1 MEVEQI
7 KRNFSVDVIE
17 KFVDDDDP
25 EFAYGT
31 TLFLS
36 TRPNSHGL
44 IISEDV
50 LRKCADT
57 IKGKWLVCKVNP
69 YTKDGEG
76 HAIDECISG
85 RIPENQDIR
94 FEYDENGYLLAIC
107 DFVISKIYAE
117 DVYNMFRYND
127 NHRSVSVE
135 MLTTGTELENGEV
148 DNDLITNFCIVGLTV
163 LGKRVNPSSPGA
175 NAKLVKFEEK
185 ANKFYENCKNNGLSD
200 LKNFVKERRVNME
213 KKTYKVDKS
222 KDSMVDTPWGDVD
235 KSELYKKIV
244 EASNTETLVKDVY
257 MKVEEGWKDAP
268 SDKLK
273 YPVMQFKGD
282 TLVYNR
288 NGLSSALGYAKA
300 ENETE
305 VVSKIEK
312 IYKNLDIEDKDDSK
326 DSKGKEAKTMQK
338 QELEIE
344 GRKAWADVIAKVQE
358 HEGKEAYVDSVE
370 KDHII
375 YTKGDERYRVD
386 ADVKVGE
393 DDKKVSADIKWDT
406 VKKDKVQK
414 MEDKTDDKDKKE
426 DKIDDKKADDK
437 KETKMEEKQDKA
449 ITMSDCVEFIKKL
462 STDANVDASAYC
474 DMLEKE
480 AEKNAKLAK
489 DLEDKDNIIMQKD
502 TELGELKKFK
512 EDTEKKS
519 VEMEVAKTLEE
530 VKNFVEKDDF
540 EKFESEGKLCK
551 MSELDGWKNKV
562 KSVAFEASK
571 KSNKQRQGIWRMGAP
586 VEHKNTGLWAD

>member
-1 MEVEQI
+1 MEIKQI
-7 KRNFSVDVIE
+7 KRNFSIDVIE

-36 TRPNSHGL
+36 TRPNNHEL
-44 IISEDV
+44 NISEEV

-57 IKGKWLVCKVNP
+57 IKGKWLVCRVNP

-76 HAIDECISG
+76 HAIDESIAG
-85 RIPENQDIR
+85 YIVPNQEIR
-94 FEYDENGYLLAIC
+94 FERDKNGYLLAIC

-117 DVYNMFRYND
+117 DVYNMFRYD
-127 NHRSVSVE
+127 NNYRSVSVE
-135 MLTTGTELENGEV
+135 MLTVGTELENGEV
-148 DNDLITNFCIVGLTV
+148 DNNLISNFCIVGLTV
-163 LGKRVNPSSPGA
+163 LGKRINPSSPGA

-185 ANKFYENCKNNGLSD
+185 ANKFYENCKSNSLSE
-200 LKNFVKERRVNME
+200 LKKFVKERRVNME

-235 KSELYKKIV
+235 KTELYKKIV
-244 EASNTETLVKDVY
+244 DASNAETLVKDVY

-268 SDKLK
+268 SEKLK

-300 ENETE
+300 ENETD
-305 VVSKIEK
+305 VISKIEK
-312 IYKNLDIEDKDDSK
+312 IYKNLDIEDSDDNK
-326 DSKGKEAKTMQK
+326 ESKGKEVKTMQEQK
-338 QELEIE
+338 FEIE
-344 GRKAWADVIAKVQE
+344 GRKAWGDIIAKVQD
-358 HEGKEAYVDSVE
+358 HEGKDVYVDSVE

-375 YTKGDERYRVD
+375 YTKGDERYRVE
-386 ADVKVGE
+386 ADVKVSK

-414 MEDKTDDKDKKE
+414 MENKTDDKNKK
-426 DKIDDKKADDK
+426 D
-437 KETKMEEKQDKA
+437 DKA
-449 ITMSDCVEFIKKL
+449 ITMSDCVDFIKKL

-474 DMLEKE
+474 EMLEEE
-480 AEKNAKLAK
+480 ARKNEKLAK
-489 DLEDKDNIIMQKD
+489 DLEERDNIIMQKD

-519 VEMEVAKTLEE
+519 IEMEVAKTLEE

-571 KSNKQRQGIWRMGAP
+571 KSNKQRQGLWRMGAP
-586 VEHKNTGLWAD
+586 VEGSKNTGLWAD

>member
-1 MEVEQI
+1 MEIEQI
-7 KRNFSVDVIE
+7 KRNFSVDCIG
-17 KFVDDDDP
+17 KFVEDDDP

-36 TRPNSHGL
+36 TRPNTHGL
-44 IISEDV
+44 NISEDV

-76 HAIDECISG
+76 HSPEECISG
-85 RIPENQDIR
+85 YIPQNQDIH
-94 FEYDENGYLLAIC
+94 FEYDEKGYLLAMC

-127 NHRSVSVE
+127 NYRSVSVE
-135 MLTTGTELENGEV
+135 MLTSGTEMENGEV
-148 DNDLITNFCIVGLTV
+148 DNELISSFCIVGLTV
-163 LGKRVNPSSPGA
+163 LGKKVNPSSPGA

-185 ANKFYENCKNNGLSD
+185 ADKFYENCKNGLE
-200 LKNFVKERRVNME
+200 KIKERRVNME
-213 KKTYKVDKS
+213 SEKKTYKVDRS
-222 KDSMVDTPWGDVD
+222 KDSMVDTPWSDVD
-235 KSELYKKIV
+235 KTELYKKIV
-244 EASNTETLVKDVY
+244 DASNADSLVRDVY
-257 MKVEEGWKDAP
+257 MKVEDGWKDAP

-312 IYKNLDIEDKDDSK
+312 IYKSLDIEDKIDDK
-326 DSKGKEAKTMQK
+326 DDKGKETKTMQK
-338 QELEIE
+338 QELEE
-344 GRKAWADVIAKVQE
+344 
-358 HEGKEAYVDSVE
+358 KE
-370 KDHII
+370 
-375 YTKGDERYRVD
+375 
-386 ADVKVGE
+386 VKE
-393 DDKKVSADIKWDT
+393 E
-406 VKKDKVQK
+406 KDKVQ
-414 MEDKTDDKDKKE
+414 E
-426 DKIDDKKADDK
+426 
-437 KETKMEEKQDKA
+437 MEEKTEEKEKEDDDADEKDEKKDEKDDEKKVEQNEEKLEEKKEDKA
-449 ITMSDCVEFIKKL
+449 ITMADCVEFVKKL
-462 STDANVDASAYC
+462 SADANVDSSAYC

-480 AEKNAKLAK
+480 AERNAKMAK

-502 TELGELKKFK
+502 TEIGELKKFK
-512 EDTEKKS
+512 EETESKA

-530 VKNFVEKDDF
+530 VKTFVEKEDF

-571 KSNKQRQGIWRMGAP
+571 KTNKQRQGLWRMGAP
-586 VEHKNTGLWAD
+586 VEANKKSGLWD

>member
-1 MEVEQI
+1 MEIKQI
-7 KRNFSVDVIE
+7 KRNFSVDAIE

-36 TRPNSHGL
+36 TRPNTHGL
-44 IISEDV
+44 VISEEV

-69 YTKDGEG
+69 YTGDGEG
-76 HAIDECISG
+76 HSIEECISG
-85 RIPENQDIR
+85 RIPKNQDIR
-94 FEYDENGYLLAIC
+94 FEYDKDGYLLAIC

-117 DVYNMFRYND
+117 DVYNMFKYND
-127 NHRSVSVE
+127 NRRSVSVE
-135 MLTTGTELENGEV
+135 MLTVGTELENGEV
-148 DNDLITNFCIVGLTV
+148 DNNLVSNFCIVGLTV
-163 LGKRVNPSSPGA
+163 LGKKINPSSPGA

-185 ANKFYENCKNNGLSD
+185 ANKFYENCKSNGLSE
-200 LKNFVKERRVNME
+200 LKKFVKERRVNME

-222 KDSMVDTPWGDVD
+222 KDSMVDTPWGNVD
-235 KSELYKKIV
+235 KTELYKKIV
-244 EASNTETLVKDVY
+244 DASNADTLVKDVY
-257 MKVEEGWKDAP
+257 MKVENGWKDAP

-300 ENETE
+300 ENETD

-312 IYKNLDIEDKDDSK
+312 IYKSLDIEDNDDNK
-326 DSKGKEAKTMQK
+326 EGKGKESKIMQEQK
-338 QELEIE
+338 FEIE
-344 GRKAWADVIAKVQE
+344 GRKAWGDVIAKVQD
-358 HEGKEAYVDSVE
+358 HEGKDVYVDSVE

-375 YTKGDERYRVD
+375 YTKGDERYRVE
-386 ADVKVGE
+386 ADVKVSK

-414 MEDKTDDKDKKE
+414 ME
-426 DKIDDKKADDK
+426 
-437 KETKMEEKQDKA
+437 EKQDKT
-449 ITMSDCVEFIKKL
+449 ITMSECVNFIKKL

-474 DMLEKE
+474 EMLERE

-502 TELGELKKFK
+502 TELGELRKFK
-512 EDTEKKS
+512 EDAEKKS

-530 VKNFVEKDDF
+530 VKNFVDKDEF
-540 EKFESEGKLCK
+540 EKFECEGKLCK

-562 KSVAFEASK
+562 KSVAFEATK
-571 KSNKQRQGIWRMGAP
+571 KSNKLRQGLWRMGSP
-586 VEHKNTGLWAD
+586 VETNKNTGLWAD

>member
-1 MEVEQI
+1 MEYYKKGEWSSLEIKQI

-44 IISEDV
+44 VISEEV

-69 YTKDGEG
+69 YTGDGEG
-76 HAIDECISG
+76 HHLSEGICG

-94 FEYDENGYLLAIC
+94 FEYDKDGYLLAIC

-127 NHRSVSVE
+127 NRRSVSVE
-135 MLTTGTELENGEV
+135 MLTVGTELENGEV
-148 DNDLITNFCIVGLTV
+148 DNDLVSNFCIVGLTV
-163 LGKRVNPSSPGA
+163 LGKRINPSSPGA

-185 ANKFYENCKNNGLSD
+185 ANKFYENCKSNGLSD
-200 LKNFVKERRVNME
+200 LKKFVKERRVNME

-222 KDSMVDTPWGDVD
+222 KDSMVDTPWSDVD
-235 KSELYKKIV
+235 KTELYKKIV
-244 EASNTETLVKDVY
+244 DASNADTLVKDVY
-257 MKVEEGWKDAP
+257 MKVENGWKDAP
-268 SDKLK
+268 SEKLK

-300 ENETE
+300 ENETD
-305 VVSKIEK
+305 VVSKVEK
-312 IYKNLDIEDKDDSK
+312 IYKSLDIEDDNDNKE
-326 DSKGKEAKTMQK
+326 SKGKESKTMTMQEQK
-338 QELEIE
+338 FEIE
-344 GRKAWADVIAKVQE
+344 GRKAWGDVIAKVQD
-358 HEGKEAYVDSVE
+358 HEGKDVYVNSVE

-375 YTKGDERYRVD
+375 YTKGDERYRVE

-393 DDKKVSADIKWDT
+393 DDKKVSADIKWNT

-414 MEDKTDDKDKKE
+414 ME
-426 DKIDDKKADDK
+426 
-437 KETKMEEKQDKA
+437 EKQDKNKA
-449 ITMSDCVEFIKKL
+449 ITMSDCVDFIKKL

-474 DMLEKE
+474 EMLEKE

-530 VKNFVEKDDF
+530 VKNFVDKDDF
-540 EKFESEGKLCK
+540 EKFECEGKLCK

-571 KSNKQRQGIWRMGAP
+571 KSSKPRQGLWRMGSP
-586 VEHKNTGLWAD
+586 VETNKNTGLWAD

>member
-1 MEVEQI
+1 MEIEQI
-7 KRNFSVDVIE
+7 KRNFSVDCIG
-17 KFVDDDDP
+17 KFVEDDDP

-36 TRPNSHGL
+36 TRPNTHGL
-44 IISEDV
+44 NISEDV

-69 YTKDGEG
+69 YTGDGEG
-76 HAIDECISG
+76 HSPLENIVGYIV
-85 RIPENQDIR
+85 PNQDIR
-94 FEYDENGYLLAIC
+94 FEYDKNGYLLAIC

-127 NHRSVSVE
+127 NYRSVSVE
-135 MLTTGTELENGEV
+135 MLTTGTEMENGEV
-148 DNDLITNFCIVGLTV
+148 DNNLVSNFCIVGLTV
-163 LGKRVNPSSPGA
+163 LGKKVNPSSPGA

-185 ANKFYENCKNNGLSD
+185 ANKFYESCKNGLE
-200 LKNFVKERRVNME
+200 KIKERRVSMESE

-222 KDSMVDTPWGDVD
+222 KDSMVDTPWSDVD
-235 KSELYKKIV
+235 KTELYKKIV
-244 EASNTETLVKDVY
+244 DASNADSLVKDVY
-257 MKVEEGWKDAP
+257 MKVEDGWKDAP

-312 IYKNLDIEDKDDSK
+312 IYKSLDIEDKIDDK
-326 DSKGKEAKTMQK
+326 DDKGKETKTMQK
-338 QELEIE
+338 QELEE
-344 GRKAWADVIAKVQE
+344 
-358 HEGKEAYVDSVE
+358 KE
-370 KDHII
+370 
-375 YTKGDERYRVD
+375 
-386 ADVKVGE
+386 VKE
-393 DDKKVSADIKWDT
+393 E
-406 VKKDKVQK
+406 KDKVQK
-414 MEDKTDDKDKKE
+414 MEEKTEEKEKEDDDVDEKSKEKDEKDDEGKVEQKEEKLEEKKE
-426 DKIDDKKADDK
+426 
-437 KETKMEEKQDKA
+437 DKA
-449 ITMSDCVEFIKKL
+449 ITMADCVEFVKKL
-462 STDANVDASAYC
+462 SADANVDSSAYC

-480 AEKNAKLAK
+480 AERNAKMAK

-502 TELGELKKFK
+502 TEIGELKKFK
-512 EDTEKKS
+512 EETESKA
-519 VEMEVAKTLEE
+519 VEMEVVKTLEE
-530 VKNFVEKDDF
+530 VKTFVEKEDF

-571 KSNKQRQGIWRMGAP
+571 KTSKQRQGLWRMGAP
-586 VEHKNTGLWAD
+586 VETNKKSGLWD

>member
-1 MEVEQI
+1 MEIKQI

-36 TRPNSHGL
+36 TRPNTHGL
-44 IISEDV
+44 VISEEV

-69 YTKDGEG
+69 YTGDGEG
-76 HAIDECISG
+76 HHPSEGICG

-94 FEYDENGYLLAIC
+94 FEYDKDGYLLAIC

-117 DVYNMFRYND
+117 DVYNMFKYND
-127 NHRSVSVE
+127 NRRSVSVE
-135 MLTTGTELENGEV
+135 MLTVGTELENGEV
-148 DNDLITNFCIVGLTV
+148 DNDLVSNFCIVGLTV

-185 ANKFYENCKNNGLSD
+185 ANKFYENCKSNSLSE
-200 LKNFVKERRVNME
+200 LKKFVKERRANME

-222 KDSMVDTPWGDVD
+222 KDSMVDTPWGNVD
-235 KSELYKKIV
+235 KTELYKKIV
-244 EASNTETLVKDVY
+244 DASNADTLVKDVY
-257 MKVEEGWKDAP
+257 MKVESGWKDAP

-282 TLVYNR
+282 TLVY
-288 NGLSSALGYAKA
+288 AKA
-300 ENETE
+300 ENETD

-312 IYKNLDIEDKDDSK
+312 IYKNLDIEDDNDNKE
-326 DSKGKEAKTMQK
+326 SKGKESKTMQEQK
-338 QELEIE
+338 FEIE
-344 GRKAWADVIAKVQE
+344 GRKAWGDVIAKVQD
-358 HEGKEAYVDSVE
+358 HEGKDVYVDSVE

-375 YTKGDERYRVD
+375 YTKGDERYRVE

-393 DDKKVSADIKWDT
+393 DDKKVSADIKWNT

-414 MEDKTDDKDKKE
+414 MEEKTDN
-426 DKIDDKKADDK
+426 KIDDKKADDK

-449 ITMSDCVEFIKKL
+449 ITMSDCVNFVKKL

-474 DMLEKE
+474 EMLEKE

-502 TELGELKKFK
+502 TELGELRKFK
-512 EDTEKKS
+512 EDTEKES

-530 VKNFVEKDDF
+530 VKNFVDKDEF
-540 EKFESEGKLCK
+540 EKFECEGKLCK

-571 KSNKQRQGIWRMGAP
+571 KSNKPRQGLWRMGSP
-586 VEHKNTGLWAD
+586 VETNKNTGLWAD

>member
-1 MEVEQI
+1 MEIKQI

-36 TRPNSHGL
+36 TRPNTHGL
-44 IISEDV
+44 VISEEV
-50 LRKCADT
+50 LRNCADT

-76 HAIDECISG
+76 HAIDESIAG
-85 RIPENQDIR
+85 YIVPNQEIR
-94 FEYDENGYLLAIC
+94 FERDENGYLLAIC

-117 DVYNMFRYND
+117 DVYNMFRYD
-127 NHRSVSVE
+127 NNYRSVSVE

-148 DNDLITNFCIVGLTV
+148 DDNLISNFCIVGLTV
-163 LGKRVNPSSPGA
+163 LGKRINPSSPGA

-185 ANKFYENCKNNGLSD
+185 ANKFYENCKSNGLSE
-200 LKNFVKERRVNME
+200 LKKFVKERRVNME
-213 KKTYKVDKS
+213 KKAYKVDKS

-235 KSELYKKIV
+235 KTELYKKIV
-244 EASNTETLVKDVY
+244 DASNAETLVKDVY

-268 SDKLK
+268 SEKLK

-282 TLVYNR
+282 TLVYNC

-300 ENETE
+300 ENETD
-305 VVSKIEK
+305 VISKIEK
-312 IYKNLDIEDKDDSK
+312 IYKNLDIEDSDDNK
-326 DSKGKEAKTMQK
+326 ESKGKEVKTMQK
-338 QELEIE
+338 QEFEIE
-344 GRKAWADVIAKVQE
+344 GRKAWGDIIAKVQD
-358 HEGKEAYVDSVE
+358 HEGKDAYVDSVE

-375 YTKGDERYRVD
+375 YTKGDERYRVE

-414 MEDKTDDKDKKE
+414 MENKTDDKNKK
-426 DKIDDKKADDK
+426 D
-437 KETKMEEKQDKA
+437 DKA
-449 ITMSDCVEFIKKL
+449 ITMSDCVDFIKKL

-474 DMLEKE
+474 EMLEEE
-480 AEKNAKLAK
+480 ARKNEKLAK
-489 DLEDKDNIIMQKD
+489 DLEERDNIIMQKD

-519 VEMEVAKTLEE
+519 IEMEVAKTLEE

-571 KSNKQRQGIWRMGAP
+571 KSNKQRQGLWRMGAP
-586 VEHKNTGLWAD
+586 VEGSKNTGLWAD

>member
-1 MEVEQI
+1 MEIKQI

-36 TRPNSHGL
+36 TRPNNHGL
-44 IISEDV
+44 NISEEV

-57 IKGKWLVCKVNP
+57 IKGKWLVCRVNP

-76 HAIDECISG
+76 HAIDESIAG
-85 RIPENQDIR
+85 YIVPNQEIR
-94 FEYDENGYLLAIC
+94 FERDENGYLLAIC

-117 DVYNMFRYND
+117 DVYNMFRYD
-127 NHRSVSVE
+127 NNYRSVSVE
-135 MLTTGTELENGEV
+135 MLTVGTELENGEV
-148 DNDLITNFCIVGLTV
+148 DNNLISNFCIVGLTV
-163 LGKRVNPSSPGA
+163 LGKRINPSSPGA

-185 ANKFYENCKNNGLSD
+185 ANKFYENCKSNSLSE
-200 LKNFVKERRVNME
+200 LKKFVKERRVNME

-235 KSELYKKIV
+235 KTELYKKIV
-244 EASNTETLVKDVY
+244 DASNAETLVKDVY

-268 SDKLK
+268 SEKLK

-300 ENETE
+300 ENETD
-305 VVSKIEK
+305 VISKIEK
-312 IYKNLDIEDKDDSK
+312 IYKNLDIEDSDDNK
-326 DSKGKEAKTMQK
+326 ESKGKEVKTMQEQK
-338 QELEIE
+338 FEIE
-344 GRKAWADVIAKVQE
+344 GRKAWGDIIAKVQD
-358 HEGKEAYVDSVE
+358 HEGKDVYVDSVE

-375 YTKGDERYRVD
+375 YTKGDERYRVE
-386 ADVKVGE
+386 ADVKVSK

-414 MEDKTDDKDKKE
+414 MENKTDDKNKK
-426 DKIDDKKADDK
+426 D
-437 KETKMEEKQDKA
+437 DKA
-449 ITMSDCVEFIKKL
+449 ITMSDCVDFIKKL

-474 DMLEKE
+474 EMLEEE
-480 AEKNAKLAK
+480 ARKNEKLAK
-489 DLEDKDNIIMQKD
+489 DLEERDNIIMQKD

-519 VEMEVAKTLEE
+519 IEMEVAKTLEE

-571 KSNKQRQGIWRMGAP
+571 KSNKQRQGLWRMGAP
-586 VEHKNTGLWAD
+586 VEGSKNTGLWAD

>member
-1 MEVEQI
+1 MEIEQI
-7 KRNFSVDVIE
+7 KRNFSVDCIG
-17 KFVDDDDP
+17 KFVEDDDP

-36 TRPNSHGL
+36 TRPNTHGL
-44 IISEDV
+44 VISEDV
-50 LRKCADT
+50 LRKYADT

-69 YTKDGEG
+69 YTGDGEG

-85 RIPENQDIR
+85 YIPQNQDIH
-94 FEYDENGYLLAIC
+94 FEYDEKGYLLAMC

-127 NHRSVSVE
+127 NYRSVSVE
-135 MLTTGTELENGEV
+135 MLTSGTEMENGEV
-148 DNDLITNFCIVGLTV
+148 DNELISSFCIVGLTV
-163 LGKRVNPSSPGA
+163 LGKKINPSSPGA

-185 ANKFYENCKNNGLSD
+185 ADKFYENCKNGLE
-200 LKNFVKERRVNME
+200 KIKERRVNMESE

-222 KDSMVDTPWGDVD
+222 KDSMVDTPWSDVD

-244 EASNTETLVKDVY
+244 DASNADSLVKDVY
-257 MKVEEGWKDAP
+257 MKVEDGWKDAP

-312 IYKNLDIEDKDDSK
+312 IYKSLDIEDKIDDK
-326 DSKGKEAKTMQK
+326 DDKGKETKTMQK
-338 QELEIE
+338 QELEE
-344 GRKAWADVIAKVQE
+344 KEVKEEKDKVQE
-358 HEGKEAYVDSVE
+358 MEEKTEEKEKED
-370 KDHII
+370 
-375 YTKGDERYRVD
+375 
-386 ADVKVGE
+386 
-393 DDKKVSADIKWDT
+393 DDKKVE
-406 VKKDKVQK
+406 QK
-414 MEDKTDDKDKKE
+414 EEKLEKKKE
-426 DKIDDKKADDK
+426 
-437 KETKMEEKQDKA
+437 DKA
-449 ITMSDCVEFIKKL
+449 ITMADCVEFVKKL
-462 STDANVDASAYC
+462 SADANVDSSAYC

-480 AEKNAKLAK
+480 AERNAKMAK

-502 TELGELKKFK
+502 TEIGELKKFK
-512 EDTEKKS
+512 EETESKA
-519 VEMEVAKTLEE
+519 VEMEVTKTLEE
-530 VKNFVEKDDF
+530 VKTFVEKEDF

-571 KSNKQRQGIWRMGAP
+571 KTSKQRQGLWRMGAP
-586 VEHKNTGLWAD
+586 VEASKKSGLWD

>member
-1 MEVEQI
+1 MEIKQI

-36 TRPNSHGL
+36 TRPNTHGL
-44 IISEDV
+44 VISEEV
-50 LRKCADT
+50 LRNCADT

-76 HAIDECISG
+76 HTVDECISG

-94 FEYDENGYLLAIC
+94 FEYDKDGYLLAIC

-117 DVYNMFRYND
+117 DVYNMFKYND
-127 NHRSVSVE
+127 NRRSVSVE
-135 MLTTGTELENGEV
+135 MLTVGTELENGEV
-148 DNDLITNFCIVGLTV
+148 DNNLVSNFCIVGLTV
-163 LGKRVNPSSPGA
+163 LGKRINPSSPGA

-185 ANKFYENCKNNGLSD
+185 ANKFYENCKSNSLSE
-200 LKNFVKERRVNME
+200 LKKFVKERRVNME

-235 KSELYKKIV
+235 KTELYKKIV
-244 EASNTETLVKDVY
+244 DASNADTLVKDVY
-257 MKVEEGWKDAP
+257 MKVENGWKDAP

-288 NGLSSALGYAKA
+288 NGLSSALGYARA
-300 ENETE
+300 ENETD

-312 IYKNLDIEDKDDSK
+312 IYKSLDIEDNDDNK
-326 DSKGKEAKTMQK
+326 ESKGKESKTMQEQK
-338 QELEIE
+338 FEIE
-344 GRKAWADVIAKVQE
+344 GRKAWGDIIAKVQD
-358 HEGKEAYVDSVE
+358 HEGKDVYVDSVE

-375 YTKGDERYRVD
+375 YTKGDERYRVE
-386 ADVKVGE
+386 ADVKIGE

-414 MEDKTDDKDKKE
+414 MENKTDDKNKK
-426 DKIDDKKADDK
+426 D
-437 KETKMEEKQDKA
+437 DKA
-449 ITMSDCVEFIKKL
+449 ITMSDCVDFIKKL

-474 DMLEKE
+474 EMLEEE
-480 AEKNAKLAK
+480 ARKNEKLAK
-489 DLEDKDNIIMQKD
+489 DLEERDNIIMQKD

-519 VEMEVAKTLEE
+519 IEMEVAKTLEE

-571 KSNKQRQGIWRMGAP
+571 KSNKQRQGLWRMGAP
-586 VEHKNTGLWAD
+586 VEGSKNTGLWAD

>member
-1 MEVEQI
+1 MEIKQI

-17 KFVDDDDP
+17 KFVEDDDP

-36 TRPNSHGL
+36 TRPNTHGL
-44 IISEDV
+44 VISEEV
-50 LRKCADT
+50 LRNCADT

-76 HAIDECISG
+76 HHPQENIVGYIV
-85 RIPENQDIR
+85 PNQDIR
-94 FEYDENGYLLAIC
+94 FEYDKDGYLLAIC

-117 DVYNMFRYND
+117 DVYNMFKYND
-127 NHRSVSVE
+127 NRRSVSVE
-135 MLTTGTELENGEV
+135 MLTVGTELENGEV
-148 DNDLITNFCIVGLTV
+148 DNNLVSNFCIVGLTV
-163 LGKRVNPSSPGA
+163 LGKRINPSSPGA

-185 ANKFYENCKNNGLSD
+185 ANKFYENCKSNSLSE
-200 LKNFVKERRVNME
+200 LKKFVKERRVNME

-222 KDSMVDTPWGDVD
+222 KDSMVNTPWGEVD
-235 KSELYKKIV
+235 KTELYKKIID
-244 EASNTETLVKDVY
+244 ASNADTLVKDVY
-257 MKVEEGWKDAP
+257 MKVENGWKDAP

-300 ENETE
+300 ENETD

-312 IYKNLDIEDKDDSK
+312 IYKSLDIEDNDDNK
-326 DSKGKEAKTMQK
+326 ESKGKESKTMQEQK
-338 QELEIE
+338 FEIE
-344 GRKAWADVIAKVQE
+344 GRKAWGDVIAKVQD
-358 HEGKEAYVDSVE
+358 HEGKDVYVDSVE

-375 YTKGDERYRVD
+375 YTKGDERYRVE
-386 ADVKVGE
+386 ADVKVSK

-414 MEDKTDDKDKKE
+414 MEEKTDDEHDNDEHDDEHKE
-426 DKIDDKKADDK
+426 KA
-437 KETKMEEKQDKA
+437 KMEEKQDKG
-449 ITMSDCVEFIKKL
+449 ITMSECVDFIKKL

-474 DMLEKE
+474 EMLEKE

-502 TELGELKKFK
+502 TELGELRKFK

-530 VKNFVEKDDF
+530 VKNFVDKDEF
-540 EKFESEGKLCK
+540 EKFKCEGKLCK

-571 KSNKQRQGIWRMGAP
+571 KSNKSRQGLWRMGSP
-586 VEHKNTGLWAD
+586 VETNKNTGLWAN

>member
-1 MEVEQI
+1 MEIKQI

-36 TRPNSHGL
+36 TRPNTHGL
-44 IISEDV
+44 VISEEV
-50 LRKCADT
+50 LRNCADT

-76 HAIDECISG
+76 HTVDECISG

-94 FEYDENGYLLAIC
+94 FEYDKDGYLLAIC

-117 DVYNMFRYND
+117 DVYNMFKYND
-127 NHRSVSVE
+127 NRRSVSVE
-135 MLTTGTELENGEV
+135 MLTVGTELENGEV
-148 DNDLITNFCIVGLTV
+148 DNNLISNFCIVGLTV
-163 LGKRVNPSSPGA
+163 LGKRINPSSPGA

-185 ANKFYENCKNNGLSD
+185 ANKFYENCKSNSLSE
-200 LKNFVKERRVNME
+200 LKKFVKERRVNME

-222 KDSMVDTPWGDVD
+222 KDSMVDTPWGNVD
-235 KSELYKKIV
+235 KTELYKKIID
-244 EASNTETLVKDVY
+244 ASNADTLVKDVY
-257 MKVEEGWKDAP
+257 MKVENGWKDAP

-300 ENETE
+300 ENETD
-305 VVSKIEK
+305 VISKIEK
-312 IYKNLDIEDKDDSK
+312 IYKNLDIEDSDDNK
-326 DSKGKEAKTMQK
+326 ESKGKEVKTMQK
-338 QELEIE
+338 QEFEIE
-344 GRKAWADVIAKVQE
+344 GRKAWGDIIAKVQN
-358 HEGKEAYVDSVE
+358 HEGKDAYVDSVE
-370 KDHII
+370 RDHII
-375 YTKGDERYRVD
+375 YTKGDERYRVE

-414 MEDKTDDKDKKE
+414 MENKTDDKNKK
-426 DKIDDKKADDK
+426 D
-437 KETKMEEKQDKA
+437 DKA
-449 ITMSDCVEFIKKL
+449 ITMSDCVDFIKKL

-474 DMLEKE
+474 EMLEEE
-480 AEKNAKLAK
+480 ARKNEKLAK
-489 DLEDKDNIIMQKD
+489 DLEERDNIIMQKD

-519 VEMEVAKTLEE
+519 IEMEVAKTLEE

-571 KSNKQRQGIWRMGAP
+571 KSNKQRQGLWRMGAP
-586 VEHKNTGLWAD
+586 VEGSKNTGLWAD

>member
-1 MEVEQI
+1 MEIKQI

-36 TRPNSHGL
+36 TRPNTHGL
-44 IISEDV
+44 VISEEV
-50 LRKCADT
+50 LRNCADT

-76 HAIDECISG
+76 HMVDECISG

-94 FEYDENGYLLAIC
+94 FEYDKDGYLLAIC

-117 DVYNMFRYND
+117 DVYNMFKYND
-127 NHRSVSVE
+127 NRRSVSVE
-135 MLTTGTELENGEV
+135 MLTVGTELENGEV
-148 DNDLITNFCIVGLTV
+148 DNNLISNFCIVGLTV
-163 LGKRVNPSSPGA
+163 LGKRINPSSPGA

-185 ANKFYENCKNNGLSD
+185 ANKFYENCKSNSLSE
-200 LKNFVKERRVNME
+200 LKKFVKERRVNME

-222 KDSMVDTPWGDVD
+222 KDSMVDTPWGNVD
-235 KSELYKKIV
+235 KTELYKKIID
-244 EASNTETLVKDVY
+244 ASNADTLVKDVY
-257 MKVEEGWKDAP
+257 MKVENGWKDAP

-288 NGLSSALGYAKA
+288 NGLSSALGYARA
-300 ENETE
+300 ENETD

-312 IYKNLDIEDKDDSK
+312 IYKSLDIEDDNDNKE
-326 DSKGKEAKTMQK
+326 SKGKESKTMQEQK
-338 QELEIE
+338 FEIE
-344 GRKAWADVIAKVQE
+344 GRKAWGDVIAKVQD
-358 HEGKEAYVDSVE
+358 HEGKDVYVDSVE

-375 YTKGDERYRVD
+375 YTKGDERYRVE

-393 DDKKVSADIKWDT
+393 DDKKVSADIKWNT

-414 MEDKTDDKDKKE
+414 MEEKTDDKNKK
-426 DKIDDKKADDK
+426 D
-437 KETKMEEKQDKA
+437 DKA
-449 ITMSDCVEFIKKL
+449 ITMSDCVDFIKKL

-474 DMLEKE
+474 EMLEEE
-480 AEKNAKLAK
+480 ARKNEKLAK
-489 DLEDKDNIIMQKD
+489 DLEERDNIIMQKD

-519 VEMEVAKTLEE
+519 IEMEVAKTLEE

-571 KSNKQRQGIWRMGAP
+571 KSNKQRQGLWRMGAP
-586 VEHKNTGLWAD
+586 VEGSKNTGLWAD

>member
-1 MEVEQI
+1 MEIKQI

-36 TRPNSHGL
+36 TRPNTHGL
-44 IISEDV
+44 VISEEV
-50 LRKCADT
+50 LRNCADT

-76 HAIDECISG
+76 HTVDECISG

-94 FEYDENGYLLAIC
+94 FEYDKDGYLLAIC

-117 DVYNMFRYND
+117 DVYNMFKYND
-127 NHRSVSVE
+127 NRRSVSVE
-135 MLTTGTELENGEV
+135 MLTVGTELENGEV
-148 DNDLITNFCIVGLTV
+148 DNNLISNFCIVGLTV
-163 LGKRVNPSSPGA
+163 LGKRINPSSPGA

-185 ANKFYENCKNNGLSD
+185 ANKFYENCKSNSLSE
-200 LKNFVKERRVNME
+200 LKKFVKERRVNME

-222 KDSMVDTPWGDVD
+222 KDSMVDTPWGNVD
-235 KSELYKKIV
+235 KTELYKKIID
-244 EASNTETLVKDVY
+244 ASNADTLVKDVY
-257 MKVEEGWKDAP
+257 MKVENDWKDAP

-288 NGLSSALGYAKA
+288 NGLSSALGYARA
-300 ENETE
+300 ENETD

-312 IYKNLDIEDKDDSK
+312 IYKSLDIEDDNDNKE
-326 DSKGKEAKTMQK
+326 SKGKESKTMQEQK
-338 QELEIE
+338 FEIE
-344 GRKAWADVIAKVQE
+344 GRKAWGDVIAKVQD
-358 HEGKEAYVDSVE
+358 HEGKDVYVDSVE

-375 YTKGDERYRVD
+375 YTKGDERYRVE

-393 DDKKVSADIKWDT
+393 DDKKVSADIKWNT

-414 MEDKTDDKDKKE
+414 MEEKTDDKNKK
-426 DKIDDKKADDK
+426 D
-437 KETKMEEKQDKA
+437 DKA
-449 ITMSDCVEFIKKL
+449 ITMSDCVDFIKKL

-474 DMLEKE
+474 EMLEEE
-480 AEKNAKLAK
+480 AKKNEKLAK
-489 DLEDKDNIIMQKD
+489 DLEERDNIIMQKD

-519 VEMEVAKTLEE
+519 IEMEVAKTLEE

-571 KSNKQRQGIWRMGAP
+571 KSNKQRQGLWRMGAP
-586 VEHKNTGLWAD
+586 VEGSKNTGLWAD

>member
-1 MEVEQI
+1 MEIKQI

-44 IISEDV
+44 VISEEV

-69 YTKDGEG
+69 YTGDGEG
-76 HAIDECISG
+76 HAIDEGIAG
-85 RIPENQDIR
+85 YIVPNQDIR
-94 FEYDENGYLLAIC
+94 FEYDKDGYLLAIC

-127 NHRSVSVE
+127 NRRSVSVE
-135 MLTTGTELENGEV
+135 MLTVGTELENGEV
-148 DNDLITNFCIVGLTV
+148 DNDLVSNFCIVGLTV
-163 LGKRVNPSSPGA
+163 LGKRINPSSPGA

-185 ANKFYENCKNNGLSD
+185 ANEFYENCKSNGLSE
-200 LKNFVKERRVNME
+200 LKKFVKERRVNME
-213 KKTYKVDKS
+213 KKTYKVDKT

-235 KSELYKKIV
+235 KTELYKKIV
-244 EASNTETLVKDVY
+244 EASNADTLVKDVY
-257 MKVEEGWKDAP
+257 MKVENGWKDAP

-300 ENETE
+300 ENETD
-305 VVSKIEK
+305 VISKIEK
-312 IYKNLDIEDKDDSK
+312 IYKNLDIEDSDDNK
-326 DSKGKEAKTMQK
+326 ESKGKESKTMQEQK
-338 QELEIE
+338 FEIE
-344 GRKAWADVIAKVQE
+344 GRKAWGDVIAKVQD
-358 HEGKEAYVDSVE
+358 HEGKDVYVDSVE

-375 YTKGDERYRVD
+375 YTKGDERYRVE

-414 MEDKTDDKDKKE
+414 ME
-426 DKIDDKKADDK
+426 
-437 KETKMEEKQDKA
+437 EKQDKA
-449 ITMSDCVEFIKKL
+449 ITMSDCVDFVKKL

-474 DMLEKE
+474 EMLEKE

-502 TELGELKKFK
+502 TELGELRKFK

-530 VKNFVEKDDF
+530 VKNFVDKDEF
-540 EKFESEGKLCK
+540 EKFECEGKLCK

-571 KSNKQRQGIWRMGAP
+571 KSNKPRQGLWRMGSP
-586 VEHKNTGLWAD
+586 VETNKNTGLWAD

>member
-1 MEVEQI
+1 MEIKQI

-36 TRPNSHGL
+36 TRPNTHGL
-44 IISEDV
+44 VISEEV
-50 LRKCADT
+50 LRNCADT

-69 YTKDGEG
+69 YIKDGEG
-76 HAIDECISG
+76 HAIDESISG

-117 DVYNMFRYND
+117 DVYNMFRYD
-127 NHRSVSVE
+127 NNYRSVSVE

-148 DNDLITNFCIVGLTV
+148 DDNLISNFCIVGLTV
-163 LGKRVNPSSPGA
+163 LGKRINPSSPGA

-185 ANKFYENCKNNGLSD
+185 VNKFYENCKSNGLSE
-200 LKNFVKERRVNME
+200 LKKFVKERRVNME
-213 KKTYKVDKS
+213 KKAYKVDKS

-235 KSELYKKIV
+235 KTELYKKIV
-244 EASNTETLVKDVY
+244 DASNAETLVKDVY

-268 SDKLK
+268 SEKLK

-300 ENETE
+300 ENETD
-305 VVSKIEK
+305 VISKIEK
-312 IYKNLDIEDKDDSK
+312 IYKNLDIEDSDDNK
-326 DSKGKEAKTMQK
+326 ESKGKEVKTMQK
-338 QELEIE
+338 QEFEIE
-344 GRKAWADVIAKVQE
+344 GRKAWGDIIAKVQD
-358 HEGKEAYVDSVE
+358 HEGKDAYVDSVE

-375 YTKGDERYRVD
+375 YTKGDERYRVE

-414 MEDKTDDKDKKE
+414 MENKTDDKNKK
-426 DKIDDKKADDK
+426 D
-437 KETKMEEKQDKA
+437 DKA
-449 ITMSDCVEFIKKL
+449 ITMSDCVDFIKKL

-474 DMLEKE
+474 EMLEEE
-480 AEKNAKLAK
+480 ARKNEKLAK
-489 DLEDKDNIIMQKD
+489 DLEERDNIIMQKD

-519 VEMEVAKTLEE
+519 IEMEVAKTLEE

-571 KSNKQRQGIWRMGAP
+571 KSNKQRQGLWRMGSP
-586 VEHKNTGLWAD
+586 VETNKNTGLWAD

>member
-1 MEVEQI
+1 MEIEQI
-7 KRNFSVDVIE
+7 KRNFSVDCIG
-17 KFVDDDDP
+17 KFVEDDDP

-36 TRPNSHGL
+36 TRPNTHGL
-44 IISEDV
+44 IISEEV
-50 LRKCADT
+50 LRKYADT

-76 HAIDECISG
+76 HSIEECISG
-85 RIPENQDIR
+85 YIPQNQDIR
-94 FEYDENGYLLAIC
+94 FEYDEKGYLLAMC

-127 NHRSVSVE
+127 NYRSVSVE
-135 MLTTGTELENGEV
+135 MLTSGTEMENGEV
-148 DNDLITNFCIVGLTV
+148 DNELISSFCIVGLTV
-163 LGKRVNPSSPGA
+163 LGKKINPSSPGA

-185 ANKFYENCKNNGLSD
+185 ADKFYRNCKNGLE
-200 LKNFVKERRVNME
+200 KIKERRANME
-213 KKTYKVDKS
+213 LGEKTYKVDKS
-222 KDSMVDTPWGDVD
+222 KDSMVDTSWSNVD
-235 KSELYKKIV
+235 KTELYKKIV
-244 EASNTETLVKDVY
+244 DASNADSLVKDVY
-257 MKVEEGWKDAP
+257 MKVEDGWKEAP

-273 YPVMQFKGD
+273 YPVMQFKDD

-312 IYKNLDIEDKDDSK
+312 IYKSLDIEDKDDNK
-326 DSKGKEAKTMQK
+326 DSKGKETKTMQK

-344 GRKAWADVIAKVQE
+344 GRKAWADVIAKVQD
-358 HEGKEAYVDSVE
+358 HEGKDAYVDSVE

-414 MEDKTDDKDKKE
+414 MEEKTDDKDKKD

-480 AEKNAKLAK
+480 AEKNTKLAK

-502 TELGELKKFK
+502 TEIGELKKFK
-512 EDTEKKS
+512 EETESKA

-530 VKNFVEKDDF
+530 VKTFVEKDDF

-571 KSNKQRQGIWRMGAP
+571 KTNKQRQGLWRMGVP
-586 VEHKNTGLWAD
+586 VEASKKSGLWD

>member
-1 MEVEQI
+1 MEIKQI

-44 IISEDV
+44 NISEEV
-50 LRKCADT
+50 LRKYADT

-69 YTKDGEG
+69 YTGDGEG
-76 HAIDECISG
+76 HHPSEGICG

-94 FEYDENGYLLAIC
+94 FEYDKDGYLLAIC

-117 DVYNMFRYND
+117 DVYNMFKYND
-127 NHRSVSVE
+127 NRRSVSVE
-135 MLTTGTELENGEV
+135 MLTVGTELENGEV
-148 DNDLITNFCIVGLTV
+148 DNDLVSNFCIVGLTV
-163 LGKRVNPSSPGA
+163 LGKRINPSSPGA

-185 ANKFYENCKNNGLSD
+185 ANEFYENCKSNGLSE
-200 LKNFVKERRVNME
+200 LKKFVKERRVNME

-222 KDSMVDTPWGDVD
+222 KDSMVDTPWGNVD
-235 KSELYKKIV
+235 KTELYKKIV
-244 EASNTETLVKDVY
+244 DASNADTLVKDVY
-257 MKVEEGWKDAP
+257 MKVENGWKDAP

-288 NGLSSALGYAKA
+288 NGLSSALGYARA
-300 ENETE
+300 ENEAD

-312 IYKNLDIEDKDDSK
+312 IYKSLDIEANDVNDNKE
-326 DSKGKEAKTMQK
+326 SKGKESKTMQEQK
-338 QELEIE
+338 FEIE
-344 GRKAWADVIAKVQE
+344 GRKAWGDVIAKVQD
-358 HEGKEAYVDSVE
+358 HEGKDAYVDSVE

-375 YTKGDERYRVD
+375 YTKGDERYRVE

-393 DDKKVSADIKWDT
+393 DDKKVSADIKWNT

-414 MEDKTDDKDKKE
+414 ME
-426 DKIDDKKADDK
+426 
-437 KETKMEEKQDKA
+437 EKQDKDKA
-449 ITMSDCVEFIKKL
+449 ITMSDCVDFIKKL

-474 DMLEKE
+474 EMLEKE

-502 TELGELKKFK
+502 TELGELRKFK

-519 VEMEVAKTLEE
+519 IEMEVAKTLEE
-530 VKNFVEKDDF
+530 VKNFVDKDEF
-540 EKFESEGKLCK
+540 EKFECEGKLCK

-571 KSNKQRQGIWRMGAP
+571 KSNKSRQGLWRMGSP
-586 VEHKNTGLWAD
+586 VETNKNTGLWAD

>member
-1 MEVEQI
+1 MEYYKKGEWSSLEIKQI

-44 IISEDV
+44 VISEEV

-69 YTKDGEG
+69 YTGDGEG
-76 HAIDECISG
+76 HHPSEGICG

-94 FEYDENGYLLAIC
+94 FEYDKDGYLLAIC

-127 NHRSVSVE
+127 NRRSVSVE
-135 MLTTGTELENGEV
+135 MLTVGTELENGEV
-148 DNDLITNFCIVGLTV
+148 DNDLVSNFCIVGLTV
-163 LGKRVNPSSPGA
+163 LGKRINPSSPGA

-185 ANKFYENCKNNGLSD
+185 ANKFYENCKSNGLSD
-200 LKNFVKERRVNME
+200 LKKFVKERRVNME

-222 KDSMVDTPWGDVD
+222 KDSMVDTPWSDVD
-235 KSELYKKIV
+235 KTELYKKIV
-244 EASNTETLVKDVY
+244 DASNADTLVKDVY
-257 MKVEEGWKDAP
+257 MKVENGWKDAP
-268 SDKLK
+268 SEKLK

-300 ENETE
+300 ENETD
-305 VVSKIEK
+305 VVSKVEK
-312 IYKNLDIEDKDDSK
+312 IYKSLDIEDDNDNKE
-326 DSKGKEAKTMQK
+326 SKGKESKTMQEQK
-338 QELEIE
+338 FEIE
-344 GRKAWADVIAKVQE
+344 GRKAWGDVIAKVQD
-358 HEGKEAYVDSVE
+358 HEGKDVYVDSVE

-375 YTKGDERYRVD
+375 YTKGDERYRVE

-393 DDKKVSADIKWDT
+393 DDKKVSADIKWNT

-414 MEDKTDDKDKKE
+414 ME
-426 DKIDDKKADDK
+426 
-437 KETKMEEKQDKA
+437 EKQEKNKA
-449 ITMSDCVEFIKKL
+449 ITMSDCVDFIKKL

-474 DMLEKE
+474 EMLEKE

-502 TELGELKKFK
+502 TELGELRKFK

-530 VKNFVEKDDF
+530 VKNFVDKDDF
-540 EKFESEGKLCK
+540 EKFECEGKLCK

-571 KSNKQRQGIWRMGAP
+571 KSSKPRQGLWRMGSP
-586 VEHKNTGLWAD
+586 VETNKNTGLWAD

>member
-1 MEVEQI
+1 MEIKQI

-36 TRPNSHGL
+36 TRPNTHGL
-44 IISEDV
+44 VISEEV
-50 LRKCADT
+50 LRNCADT

-76 HAIDECISG
+76 HTVDECISG

-94 FEYDENGYLLAIC
+94 FEYDKDGYLLAIC

-117 DVYNMFRYND
+117 DVYNMFKYND
-127 NHRSVSVE
+127 NRRSVSVE
-135 MLTTGTELENGEV
+135 MLTVGTELENGEV
-148 DNDLITNFCIVGLTV
+148 DNNLISNFCIVGLTV
-163 LGKRVNPSSPGA
+163 LGKRINPSSPGA

-185 ANKFYENCKNNGLSD
+185 ANKFYENCKSNSLSE
-200 LKNFVKERRVNME
+200 LKKFVKERRVNME

-222 KDSMVDTPWGDVD
+222 KDSMVDTSWGNVD
-235 KSELYKKIV
+235 KTELYKKIID
-244 EASNTETLVKDVY
+244 ASNADTLVKDVY
-257 MKVEEGWKDAP
+257 MKVENGWKDAP

-288 NGLSSALGYAKA
+288 NGLSSALGYARA
-300 ENETE
+300 ENETD

-312 IYKNLDIEDKDDSK
+312 IYKSLDIEDDNDNKE
-326 DSKGKEAKTMQK
+326 SKGKESKTMQEQK
-338 QELEIE
+338 FEIE
-344 GRKAWADVIAKVQE
+344 GRKAWGDVIAKVQD
-358 HEGKEAYVDSVE
+358 HEGKDAYVDSVE

-375 YTKGDERYRVD
+375 YTKGDERYRVE

-393 DDKKVSADIKWDT
+393 DDKKVSADIKWNT

-414 MEDKTDDKDKKE
+414 MEEKTDDKNKK
-426 DKIDDKKADDK
+426 D
-437 KETKMEEKQDKA
+437 DKA
-449 ITMSDCVEFIKKL
+449 ITMSDCVDFIKKL

-474 DMLEKE
+474 EMLEEE
-480 AEKNAKLAK
+480 AKKNEKLAK
-489 DLEDKDNIIMQKD
+489 DLEERDNIIMQKD

-519 VEMEVAKTLEE
+519 IEMEVAKTLEE

-571 KSNKQRQGIWRMGAP
+571 KSNKQRQGLWRMGAP
-586 VEHKNTGLWAD
+586 VEGSKNTGLWAD

>member
-1 MEVEQI
+1 MEIKQI

-36 TRPNSHGL
+36 TRPNTHGL
-44 IISEDV
+44 IISEEV
-50 LRKCADT
+50 LRNCADT

-76 HAIDECISG
+76 HTVDECISG

-94 FEYDENGYLLAIC
+94 FEYDKDGYLLAIC

-117 DVYNMFRYND
+117 DVYNMFKYND
-127 NHRSVSVE
+127 NRRSVSVE
-135 MLTTGTELENGEV
+135 MLTVGTELENGEV
-148 DNDLITNFCIVGLTV
+148 DNNLISNFCIVGLTV
-163 LGKRVNPSSPGA
+163 LGKRINPSSPGA

-185 ANKFYENCKNNGLSD
+185 ANKFYENCKSNSLSE
-200 LKNFVKERRVNME
+200 LKKFAKERRVNME

-235 KSELYKKIV
+235 KTELYKKIID
-244 EASNTETLVKDVY
+244 ASNADTLVKDVY
-257 MKVEEGWKDAP
+257 MKVENGWKDAP

-300 ENETE
+300 ENETD

-312 IYKNLDIEDKDDSK
+312 IYKSLDIEDNDDNK
-326 DSKGKEAKTMQK
+326 ESKGKESKTMQEQK
-338 QELEIE
+338 FEIE
-344 GRKAWADVIAKVQE
+344 GRKAWGDIIAKVQD
-358 HEGKEAYVDSVE
+358 HEGKDVYVDSVE

-375 YTKGDERYRVD
+375 YTKGDERYRVE
-386 ADVKVGE
+386 ADVKVSK
-393 DDKKVSADIKWDT
+393 DDKKVSADIKWNT

-414 MEDKTDDKDKKE
+414 MEEKTDDKNKK
-426 DKIDDKKADDK
+426 D
-437 KETKMEEKQDKA
+437 DKA
-449 ITMSDCVEFIKKL
+449 ITMSDCVDFIKKL

-474 DMLEKE
+474 EMLEEE
-480 AEKNAKLAK
+480 ARKNEKLAK
-489 DLEDKDNIIMQKD
+489 DLEERDNIIMQKD

-519 VEMEVAKTLEE
+519 IEMEVAKTLEE

-571 KSNKQRQGIWRMGAP
+571 KSNKQRQGLWRMGAP
-586 VEHKNTGLWAD
+586 VEGSKNTGLWAD